1 MFLNECSFYH
11 ILAEKTELVLCK
23 TGVDEVETFLDDTVR
38 ESKENEVNKTD
49 FVTLNDG
56 NLVFS
61 LRN

>member
-11 ILAEKTELVLCK
+11 ILAEKTALVLCK

>member
-11 ILAEKTELVLCK
+11 ILAEKPELVLCK

-38 ESKENEVNKTD
+38 ESKQNEVNKTD

>member
-11 ILAEKTELVLCK
+11 ILAEKTALVLGK